1 MKKTL
6 NVSISTFLYHEV
18 TDCPSE
24 SGFQQKTAIP
34 YKHTLKEFKRDLNII
49 NESHIGVSSIN
60 NIKLNA
66 ENDHLLL
73 TFDDGGKSS
82 MVIANMIEEYGWRG
96 HFFITT
102 SMIDSKNFL
111 SKREIKELHQRGHII
126 GSHSHTHP
134 DIFYNLS
141 YKDMLKE
148 WEISRDILSE
158 IIDDRV
164 YCASIPG
171 GEMNFNS
178 QVSAHEAGFKF
189 LFTSEPTL
197 KPWRSGGVVNF
208 GRVYP
213 KKGSSLSKV
222 LCLARHKC
230 YFREIVKRKFKNF
243 IKKFY
248 YLFKSN
254 G

>member
-102 SMIDSKNFL
+102 SMIGCKGFL
-111 SKREIKELHQRGHII
+111 SISDIRLLSQRGHFI

-134 DIFYNLS
+134 
-141 YKDMLKE
+141 
-148 WEISRDILSE
+148 
-158 IIDDRV
+158 RV
-164 YCASIPG
+164 C
-171 GEMNFNS
+171 M
-178 QVSAHEAGFKF
+178 
-189 LFTSEPTL
+189 
-197 KPWRSGGVVNF
+197 RM
-208 GRVYP
+208 
-213 KKGSSLSKV
+213 
-222 LCLARHKC
+222 
-230 YFREIVKRKFKNF
+230 
-243 IKKFY
+243 
-248 YLFKSN
+248 
-254 G
+254 